1 MSKAPFLAGVILSL
15 AGAGVIM
22 EAMRLPVIPG
32 QTYGPGLFPTVI
44 GIGLL
49 VFGAVYALN
58 ARRPT
63 EPAIV
68 PEAEWAAP
76 DAEEGSAPE
85 RPFYG
90 ALAWLIAGLA
100 GTILL
105 WETAGFVLLM
115 SVVLM
120 VFMILLGVRLW
131 LAGLVA
137 VASTIMVYA
146 IFIRIL
152 TVPLPSGLLA
162 PLGL

>member
-1 MSKAPFLAGVILSL
+1 MSKAPFLAGAILSL
-15 AGAGVIM
+15 AGAGVIA
-22 EAMRLPVIPG
+22 EAMRLPAIPG
-32 QTYGPGLFPTVI
+32 QTYGPGFFPTVI
-44 GIGLL
+44 GVGLL
-49 VFGAVYALN
+49 AFGAVYALN
-58 ARRPT
+58 TRRSM
-63 EPAIV
+63 ESAIV
-68 PEAEWAAP
+68 LEGEGLAP
-76 DAEEGSAPE
+76 DEAAESAPD

-90 ALAWLIAGLA
+90 ALAWLIVGLV

-115 SVVLM
+115 SVVLT
-120 VFMILLGVRLW
+120 VFMVLLGVRLW

-152 TVPLPSGLLA
+152 MVPLPSGLLA